1 MNYNIVKII
10 LILISLISHKG
21 ISQKAK
27 ILIEPNKIGIN
38 ESLSITIIIE
48 NESLKNYS
56 NFPDINGFTKAGR
69 TSSSSSNYI
78 NGKMTSSQSIIQ
90 NYKPNKIGIV
100 KIPSFSMQINNQP
113 VISKEKD
120 IEIIDQTTNQ
130 KNDPFNNF
138 FDPFDNFFNR
148 NRNVEFIDIEAD
160 AFLSLNTD
168 KKKVFVGE
176 GFNTT
181 LSLFDILFSKLFNK

>member
-10 LILISLISHKG
+10 LVLISLISYKG

-56 NFPDINGFTKAGR
+56 NFPDIAGFTKAGR

-100 KIPSFSMQINNQP
+100 KIPSFSMQINNQT
-113 VISKEKD
+113 VVSKEKD
-120 IEIIDQTTNQ
+120 IEIVKQTTNQ

-148 NRNVEFIDIEAD
+148 NRNIEFIDIEAD

-181 LSLFDILFSKLFNK
+181 LSLFVS